1 MPITITPEKIKFCY
15 QSNTWQYDFDEI
27 KELGILKKKKTYF
40 LENGAFIIV
49 TAIAYYSMI
58 FSNLPDLYYIIPV
71 LFCYTFIIIARFYK
85 PVDFIYFVLV
95 RDIYEKEIKTKI
107 ALKDRVL
114 IGKQIDHY
122 LEIQFERNIRKTA

>member
-1 MPITITPEKIKFCY
+1 MPITITPDKIKFCY

-40 LENGAFIIV
+40 LENGAFICV
-49 TAIAYYSMI
+49 TAIAYYCMI
-58 FSNLPDLYYIIPV
+58 FSNLPDLYYIIPI
-71 LFCYTFIIIARFYK
+71 LLSYTFIIIARFYK

-95 RDIYEKEIKTKI
+95 RDIYEKEIRTKI
-107 ALKDRVL
+107 DLKDRVL

-122 LEIQFERNIRKTA
+122 LDLQFEKNIRKTA